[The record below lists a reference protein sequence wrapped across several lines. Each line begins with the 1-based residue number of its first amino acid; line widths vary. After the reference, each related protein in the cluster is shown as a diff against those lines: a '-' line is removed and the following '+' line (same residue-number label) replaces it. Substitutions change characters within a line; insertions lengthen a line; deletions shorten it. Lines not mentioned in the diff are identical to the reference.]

1 MRKISLA
8 AIGMFVGILA
18 SFGQTNQS
26 TDSSAYKQRKLKL
39 DEVNFVS
46 GYYHQDGNNSA
57 VTGGIGTE
65 KLTDFANTIELK
77 LSKYDNKQRKHNATF
92 EMGVDH
98 YTSASSDKIDPRT
111 ISSASMSDT
120 RFYPSASY
128 SIQNEQRGTT
138 VGANAAFSKEF
149 DYTSYGLGL
158 NFTKSSKD
166 NNIEFSAKVQAFF
179 DTWKVI
185 YPYELKPV
193 GYGSGADHDNGNM
206 QFSPRNSYNASLSY
220 LQVINKNAQIMFL
233 FDPTYQSGLLA
244 TKYQRVFFTNGG
256 EQVENLPDTR
266 FKIPLGVRVNYFLGD
281 NLIIRSFYR
290 YYQDDWG
297 VKAHTIDLETPI
309 KVTPF
314 FSLSPFYRYYTQTA
328 ADYFAPYAAHNSAE
342 TFYTSDYDL
351 SKFTSNFYGIGFRTA
366 PPKGVLGI
374 QKWSA
379 VELRY
384 GHYNRSNGL
393 QSNSVTLHVTLK

>member
-18 SFGQTNQS
+18 SFGQANQA
-26 TDSSAYKQRKLKL
+26 TDSSAYKQRTLKL

-46 GYYHQDGNNSA
+46 GYYHQNGNNSA
-57 VTGGIGTE
+57 VTGGVGSE
-65 KLTDFANTIELK
+65 KLTDFANTLELK
-77 LSKYDNKQRKHNATF
+77 LSKYDSKQRKHNATF

-128 SIQNEQRGTT
+128 SIQNEQRGTI
-138 VGANAAFSKEF
+138 VGANASFSKEF
-149 DYTSYGLGL
+149 DYTSYGIGL

-166 NNIEFSAKVQAFF
+166 NNREFSAKVQGFF

-185 YPYELKPV
+185 YPFELKPS
-193 GYGSGADHDNGNM
+193 GYGSGAEHDDRNM
-206 QFSPRNSYNASLSY
+206 QYSPRNSFNASLNY
-220 LQVINKNAQIMFL
+220 LQVVNKNMQIMLL
-233 FDPTYQSGLLA
+233 FDPTYQTGLLA
-244 TKYQRVFFTNGG
+244 TKYQRVYFTNGAA
-256 EQVENLPDTR
+256 QPENLPDNR
-266 FKIPLGVRVNYFLGD
+266 FKIPLGIRANYFLSD
-281 NLIIRSFYR
+281 NVIVRSFYR

-297 VKAHTIDLETPI
+297 VKAHTIDIETPVKI
-309 KVTPF
+309 TPF
-314 FSLSPFYRYYTQTA
+314 FSVSPFYRFYSQTA
-328 ADYFAPYAAHNSAE
+328 ANYFAPYGAHNPAE
-342 TFYTSDYDL
+342 TYYTSDYDL
-351 SKFTSNFYGIGFRTA
+351 SKFTSNFYGVGFRTA
-366 PPKGVLGI
+366 PPKGVLGV

-393 QSNSVTLHVTLK
+393 QANSVSLHLTLK